1 MKHLLEVCLVALTL
15 AGSTPKIA
23 AQSAAEIPKQRG
35 ITVELPPTS
44 NAVTVPDADRE
55 DALVVTVTRDGS
67 VYLGVNLTSTAT
79 LAEKVRDVC
88 SNRSQKTLYIK
99 ADARIPYASLVRI
112 LDSVRTAGVQ
122 GVTLLTAQPDSE
134 NPGTLVPPK
143 GLPMLI
149 VTPR

>member
-15 AGSTPKIA
+15 AGSRPSIA
-23 AQSAAEIPKQRG
+23 AQSAAEVPKQKG
-35 ITVELPPTS
+35 ISVDLPPTI
-44 NAVTVPDADRE
+44 NAVAVPDADKQ

-79 LAEKVRDVC
+79 LAEEVRNVL
-88 SNRSQKTLYIK
+88 SHRSQKTLYIK
-99 ADARIPYASLVRI
+99 ADARIRYASLVRI
-112 LDSVRTAGVQ
+112 LDSVGTAGVQ
-122 GVTLLTAQPDSE
+122 AVTLLTAQRDSE

-143 GLPMLI
+143 GLEILI

>member
-1 MKHLLEVCLVALTL
+1 MVAPKVIFTSRRIFFTAEV
-15 AGSTPKIA
+15 
-23 AQSAAEIPKQRG
+23 PKQKG
-35 ITVELPPTS
+35 ISVDLPPTI
-44 NAVTVPDADRE
+44 NAVAVPDADKE

-79 LAEKVRDVC
+79 LAEEVRNIL

-99 ADARIPYASLVRI
+99 ADARIRYASLVRI

-122 GVTLLTAQPDSE
+122 GGTLLTAQRDSE
-134 NPGTLVPPK
+134 NHGTLVPPK
-143 GLPMLI
+143 GLEILI